1 MKTFLI
7 KIVLFIGLVTMLLF
21 FSLLLVPDTLSSKN
35 MLGALIDKHELLEK
49 TRSPKIIFAGGSNVS
64 FGLNSAVIADSFN
77 RPVVNTAVHG
87 GLGLKYI
94 MDDCLPYVN
103 EGDVVVLIP
112 EYENYYTTNF
122 YGEVELVAVLFEI
135 DNRGKEHISG
145 RQWLHLLPY
154 MATYSAKK
162 LKNFILSPFSKT
174 VASPEIT
181 IYDRR
186 SFNQYGDAWLH
197 WDLPNQNYL
206 HCKRSCGSEKPDPN
220 VISYIRNFKARVE
233 KKGATLVLLPPV
245 MDASS
250 FANQLEIINK
260 IDETLKKHSLHF
272 SGAPGR
278 YAFPDSLFFNSYY
291 HLNKQGVD
299 LRTKLAAED
308 LKAALAAKAR

>member
-1 MKTFLI
+1 L
-7 KIVLFIGLVTMLLF
+7 VIGLLF
-21 FSLLLVPDTLSSKN
+21 VSLFLVPDTLSSQSL
-35 MLGALIDKHELLEK
+35 LGALADKHELLEK
-49 TRSPKIIFAGGSNVS
+49 TGSPKIIFAGGSNVS
-64 FGLNSAVIADSFN
+64 FGLNSGVIADSFN

-103 EGDVVVLIP
+103 EGDLVVLMP
-112 EYENYYTTNF
+112 EYENYYTANF
-122 YGEVELVAVLFEI
+122 YGEVELVSVLFDI
-135 DNRGKEHISG
+135 DPRGKERISA

-154 MATYSAKK
+154 VPTYSAKK
-162 LKNFILSPFSKT
+162 LKNFVLSPFRKT
-174 VASPEIT
+174 VAKPQIT
-181 IYDRR
+181 IYNRR

-220 VISYIRNFKARVE
+220 VISYIRNFKEQLE
-233 KKGATLVLLPPV
+233 KKGAALVLLPPV

-250 FANQLEIINK
+250 FANQLDIINQ
-260 IDETLKKHSLHF
+260 IDESLKANF
-272 SGAPGR
+272 PGFLVTPVR

-299 LRTKLAAED
+299 LRTKLVAED